1 MATANTA
8 RVRRESLRVSSIER
22 AGWHAGVE
30 RLPEI
35 GERVYCVEGSANVV
49 KVLTRLSD
57 GSRLLELS
65 LHDGPKTPYFAAS
78 SNVLLRDGDQMV
90 ATELP

>member
-1 MATANTA
+1 
-8 RVRRESLRVSSIER
+8 
-22 AGWHAGVE
+22 
-30 RLPEI
+30 
-35 GERVYCVEGSANVV
+35 VV

-90 ATELP
+90 AAELP